1 MGTKGFAGEEIRVY
15 RASIR
20 VRSNICPELVKFGFV
35 ERPAPRRHLAF
46 ALQDE
51 LVEARPLLGGELAQI
66 ETGAGSLELLAMASH
81 AMLLVELRTRL
92 DLILRRGDRAASCQR
107 ICCEADT
114 ECLVHH
120 ECPLVVRGPRTL
132 RRRLRAR
139 AEFAGCVRLWTGFQS
154 SLARASVR

>member
-1 MGTKGFAGEEIRVY
+1 GDERIHRRGVRVY

-66 ETGAGSLELLAMASH
+66 EARARSLELLAMASH
-81 AMLLVELRTRL
+81 AMLLVELPARL
-92 DLILRRGDRAASCQR
+92 DLILCRCALAESCQR
-107 ICCEADT
+107 ICGDANA
-114 ECLVHH
+114 ECLVHR
-120 ECPLVVRGPRTL
+120 ECPRVVGGPRTL
-132 RRRLRAR
+132 RRALRAR
-139 AEFAGCVRLWTGFQS
+139 AGVAGWGRLWTGFQS
-154 SLARASVR
+154 SMACP